1 MATISLAAYT
11 GAQISRI
18 ARNIQVATAG
28 YGVDDRVSFSTF
40 TVNDANGTITFVGPD
55 GTSRT
60 LTI

>member
-1 MATISLAAYT
+1 MATISLAAFT

-18 ARNIQVATAG
+18 ARNITTATAG
-28 YGVDDRVSFSTF
+28 YGNDDRVSFSAF
-40 TVNDANGTITFVGPD
+40 SVNDANGTVTFTGPD